1 MRQQK
6 EIMDEEKFRNYFSF
20 LLEQKEKY
28 ADGFYEQIG
37 YENLD
42 VKENSYIDLMN
53 EIIQTNTDVL
63 SNKEKGEKLKNIK
76 SKNLQSISEYMLDE
90 YDKEYIIWSNY
101 GRNLIEI
108 YNAWLQKNNLVWKY
122 DSPQWLMLPS
132 IKLNTT
138 NNVPLSLEEEKNIA
152 TNFCIEVREYLDD
165 KSRLDYRHLQW
176 LIETIE
182 KYEHDNNII
191 QSILEYQNLIDA
203 LEEEIK
209 NIFIKVDPQ
218 NQKKLQAFM
227 LLIKNK
233 KDTKFFINLNTYRQT
248 IKNLQIKPNKKP
260 PRGSFF
266 IFLKSFSQS
275 WYPSARFSLYDRME
289 RGFWLP
295 FRDMSELFFSAI
307 FHQKYNPCP
316 PRNHRAPI
324 LDQK

>member
-1 MRQQK
+1 MTDKNSPQNHKTISMRLKVFLIIIWSFWFVILCVWCLSQNTEINKLSEASNVLEVVISIITVGLVYMTYTTQKEELLLTRQELKNSAEMMRQQK
-6 EIMDEEKFRNYFSF
+6 EIMEEEKFRNYFSF

-101 GRNLIEI
+101 DRNLIEI
-108 YNAWLQKNNLVWKY
+108 YNAWLQKNNLVWKH

-165 KSRLDYRHLQW
+165 KSRFDYLHLQW

-218 NQKKLQAFM
+218 NQKKITGLHVA
-227 LLIKNK
+227 
-233 KDTKFFINLNTYRQT
+233 Y
-248 IKNLQIKPNKKP
+248 
-260 PRGSFF
+260 
-266 IFLKSFSQS
+266 
-275 WYPSARFSLYDRME
+275 
-289 RGFWLP
+289 
-295 FRDMSELFFSAI
+295 
-307 FHQKYNPCP
+307 
-316 PRNHRAPI
+316 
-324 LDQK
+324 